1 MKHAF
6 NKGVLSSKMAASLV
20 SGGLLFAAGQAW
32 ALTDAGTDIKNKA
45 TVTYEDANG
54 NSYSAQSNEAVVT
67 VAEVYAGT
75 LENDGNKSGAPGET
89 VYFSH
94 TLKNT
99 GNATDVFTLDGLDVP
114 DGAAGS
120 YQVFIDANGNGQPDA
135 GENAATSV
143 TLDAGDQ
150 VELILAVP
158 VPSGTAAGATIDG
171 TLLARSTRGDGTF
184 DGKATDGGL
193 VLDNSTPAG
202 GADSGSYDSDGD
214 GTNDGNDTNT
224 DQVTVT
230 TDAVLVTTK
239 SASVDTDSSTITYTL
254 TVKNNGGV
262 AATDVNIVDA
272 IPANA
277 TFVSVDEVN
286 GLLPSSDTYED
297 NAGAN
302 QSIPVDET
310 TMYAPG
316 ALASIN
322 EPTGVDLD
330 GDGASGETGIPGIL
344 LTDVSLG
351 VNTTVSVVYTV
362 SFDRT
367 APAGTPIKNTFAA
380 QGDLDGDGN
389 ADDAVASN
397 TVTTV
402 IGQIYAVDA
411 NDTEIDSDTTDDDVF
426 NVASAASGAVVDF
439 KHTITNNGNGDDV
452 FELSVDTASS
462 TFPASTTYS
471 FWNAAGTVQI
481 TDTNGDGNPD
491 TGSLAPG
498 AANAL
503 NITVKADLP
512 ASASVA
518 GPYAYT
524 LTATSA
530 GDPAESDDSTQGVL
544 AAITAA
550 NVDIAN
556 SATAIGLGDSADD
569 ADKYMA
575 GTPITT
581 NSAAAGAT
589 TSFSLFV
596 ANESGNPQSYL
607 LGSALPSGWS
617 VVFKEVGI
625 DTGDGAD
632 GPPDGILDNV
642 TNAGNVVTATPNLP
656 GGAVYHYTAEVKV
669 SSNVAQAEA
678 DYTGADAVDGAGSA
692 TSPTDG
698 DGDYPVTFT
707 VVSASDSGINDSKLD
722 AVDVVANRDISIT
735 PDGANQVQP
744 GGNVDYLHVLSNDG
758 NSTETVELSA
768 ANSNAPDW
776 TNTTQLYVDTNNDG
790 TPNAYRELSQ
800 IAALATA
807 GQLWVRDQA
816 GNPVQ
821 IGVVD
826 ADGDNAPE
834 LTLDAGEKVKLQ
846 VTVFAPGTAAL
857 GTQDTL
863 SLIATN
869 TDPGAG
875 AAASATATD
884 VTDVILGQVRLDKA
898 AGVDADCSCDTGS
911 ADALW
916 IPDSGFAASQ
926 TTQVEPLQCVIWNLT
941 ATNEGAAT
949 AKNVIITDE
958 TTPYTTFLTAN
969 SDNNTVANSGTDPEV
984 KWEIGELPAGESATA
999 QFCVR
1004 VN

>member
-6 NKGVLSSKMAASLV
+6 NKGVLSSKLAASLV

-99 GNATDVFTLDGLDVP
+99 GNATDTFTLDGLNGA
-114 DGAAGS
+114 GAAGS

-135 GENAATSV
+135 GESAATSV
-143 TLDAGDQ
+143 IVDAGDQ

-158 VPSGTAAGATIDG
+158 VPSGTAAGSTIDG
-171 TLLARSTRGDGTF
+171 TLLVRSTRGDGAF
-184 DGKATDGGL
+184 DANDGGL
-193 VLDNSTPAG
+193 VEDIGTNDDAG
-202 GADSGSYDSDGD
+202 TYDSDGVN
-214 GTNDGNDTNT
+214 GADGNDTNS

-239 SASVDTDSSTITYTL
+239 AASVDLAANTITYTL
-254 TVKNNGGV
+254 TVKNNGGR
-262 AATDVNIVDA
+262 AATAVDIFDA
-272 IPANA
+272 VPANA
-277 TFVSVDEVN
+277 TFVDITTVN
-286 GLLPSSDTYED
+286 GLLASNGDTYED
-297 NAGAN
+297 NAGADQN
-302 QSIPVDET
+302 IPADAT
-310 TMYAPG
+310 TMYAPA
-316 ALASIN
+316 ALASID
-322 EPTGVDLD
+322 EPAGVDLD
-330 GDGASGETGIPGIL
+330 GDGTSGETGIPGIL
-344 LTDVSLG
+344 LTDASLG

-362 SFDRT
+362 SFDPAT
-367 APAGTPIKNTFAA
+367 AAGTEIKNTFAA
-380 QGDLDGDGN
+380 QGDLDGDN
-389 ADDAVASN
+389 TPDTPVTSN

-402 IGQIYAVDA
+402 IGQTYAVDA
-411 NDTEIDSDTTDDDVF
+411 SDTEVAPDTTDDDVF

-452 FELSVDTASS
+452 FELSIDVTGS
-462 TFPASTTYS
+462 TFPPSTTYS

-498 AANAL
+498 TANAL
-503 NITVKADLP
+503 DITVKADLP
-512 ASASVA
+512 ASASGA

-530 GDPAESDDSTQGVL
+530 GDNAQSDDTQGVL
-544 AAITAA
+544 ATINAA
-550 NVDIAN
+550 AVDLAN
-556 SATAIGLGDSADD
+556 SATATGLGDSAVD
-569 ADKYMA
+569 ADA
-575 GTPITT
+575 NTGTPTTT

-596 ANESGNPQSYL
+596 ANESGNPQSYT
-607 LGSALPSGWS
+607 LGSALPSGWT

-625 DTGDGAD
+625 DNDGN
-632 GPPDGILDNV
+632 GTLDNT
-642 TNAGNVVTATPNLP
+642 TNAGTVVTATPNLP
-656 GGAVYHYTAEVKV
+656 ASAVYHYTAEVKV
-669 SSNVAQAEA
+669 SSNVALAEA
-678 DYTGADAVDGAGSA
+678 DYTGGDAVNTNDS
-692 TSPTDG
+692 
-698 DGDYPVTFT
+698 DGDYPVSFT
-707 VVSASDSGINDSKLD
+707 VTSASDSNINDSKLD

-744 GGNVDYLHVLSNDG
+744 GGNVDYPHVLSNDG

-790 TPNAYRELSQ
+790 TPDAYRELSQ

-821 IGVVD
+821 IGVAD
-826 ADGDNAPE
+826 ADSDNAPE
-834 LTLDAGEKVKLQ
+834 LTLEAGEKVELQ
-846 VTVFAPGTAAL
+846 VTVFAPANAPQ

-863 SLIATN
+863 TLSAINEDN
-869 TDPGAG
+869 TAG
-875 AAASATATD
+875 ADGSATATD
-884 VTDVILGQVRLDKA
+884 LTEVILGQVRLNKT
-898 AGVDADCSCDTGS
+898 AGVDADCSCNDASPTWTPDT
-911 ADALW
+911 
-916 IPDSGFAASQ
+916 PFAANQ
-926 TTQVEPLQCVIWNLT
+926 TSQVEPGQCVIWNLT

-949 AKNVIITDE
+949 AKNVTITDE
-958 TTPYTTFLTAN
+958 TTPYTSFLVAKDAVRA
-969 SDNNTVANSGTDPEV
+969 SDNNSVANSGTDPEV
-984 KWEIGELPAGESATA
+984 KWEIGDLLAGDSANA
-999 QFCVR
+999 QFCVQ